1 VAELNEGHER
11 TVVTKLEDLAVPTA
25 PDQIEELCTA
35 YPALLAWIRIAEE
48 LARDEFGLMPPPGA
62 A

>member
-1 VAELNEGHER
+1 M
-11 TVVTKLEDLAVPTA
+11 VTKLEELGVTTA
-25 PDQIEELCTA
+25 PDQVAELCVA

-48 LARDEFGLMPPPGA
+48 LAGEEPGLMPPPSA

>member
-1 VAELNEGHER
+1 MNERHELA
-11 TVVTKLEDLAVPTA
+11 VVTKLDELGVTTA
-25 PDQIEELCTA
+25 PDQVAELCVA

-48 LARDEFGLMPPPGA
+48 LAGEEPALTPPPSA